1 MVRKGTVSALSALMV
16 FVFASAAWAGGSVK
30 WERTWDEAVASAKA
44 RNVPLHVAIHK
55 DG

>member
-1 MVRKGTVSALSALMV
+1 MIRKGTIAALSALMV
-16 FVFASAAWAGGSVK
+16 LVIASAAFAGGAVK

-44 RNVPLHVAIHK
+44 RNVPLHVTIHK